1 MDVKMTS
8 KKNKQKN
15 KTSKT
20 RQLFNENK
28 KENYQSQLLK
38 ELKSS
43 IAANKEENPAEKSN
57 NEDKSTPIIIFK
69 KNQY

>member
-1 MDVKMTS
+1 MNVKMAS

-28 KENYQSQLLK
+28 QENYQSQLLK
-38 ELKSS
+38 ELKNS
-43 IAANKEENPAEKSN
+43 IAANKELINFSI
-57 NEDKSTPIIIFK
+57 DHFK
-69 KNQY
+69 WIHF